1 MRKISKKGNILTENI
16 IFLVLN
22 LMFITILILFLF
34 SRMGSGAVLEE
45 KYAKQIALVLDSA
58 KPGMTIRI
66 DMEDAIEKAT
76 KELGEITGL
85 VTINENIVTVRL
97 QEGIGYSYSFFND
110 IDATTYLDTSTKGDT
125 PADTGYILVVN
136 EK

>member
-1 MRKISKKGNILTENI
+1 MKRISKRGNILIENI

-22 LMFITILILFLF
+22 LMFVTILILFLF
-34 SRMGSGAVLEE
+34 SRMGSGAILEE

-58 KPGMTIRI
+58 KPGMTIHLN
-66 DMEDAIEKAT
+66 MEDAIEEAE
-76 KELGEITGL
+76 KELGTISGL
-85 VTINENIVTVRL
+85 VVIDENIVTVRL

-110 IDATTYLDTSTKGDT
+110 VDVSAYLDTAENK
-125 PADTGYILVVN
+125 AYVFVVD